1 MLAEVVFRNVVTQRS
16 TQVSMQLCLSSWKAS
31 GDSGL
36 EFPVLRIFFSYSTR
50 PKASTKTLRSKIEGH
65 LKILANLYH
74 FTKNQIHSVHASGR
88 MSNWLKGTSKFTF
101 LLIRGSAPS
110 MGLIWLLGK

>member
-1 MLAEVVFRNVVTQRS
+1 MFIFPVFAFFCEGRPFWSKWHISQFLTRVTGGYVMLAEVVFRNVVTQRS
-16 TQVSMQLCLSSWKAS
+16 TQVSTQLCLSSWKAS

-50 PKASTKTLRSKIEGH
+50 PKASNETLKSKIEGH

-74 FTKNQIHSVHASGR
+74 FTKNQIHSEY
-88 MSNWLKGTSKFTF
+88 
-101 LLIRGSAPS
+101 
-110 MGLIWLLGK
+110 